1 MVVVNGNCF
10 TSSRVNFTTVLLGGR
25 GGGKDDKRGG
35 WDSYPFITFF
45 HTRKDRCSEESG
57 CESRNASN
65 LRPTRT

>member
-10 TSSRVNFTTVLLGGR
+10 TSSRVNFTTVLL

-57 CESRNASN
+57 CEASN